1 MTKSSNN
8 TAELTYSLRPYS
20 GGTPAVPLGL
30 DCLRAAWPGARLWGL
45 RPPEAA
51 VGRDPCAA
59 WVGHGSLGWTNKW
72 YPFKRLFFN
81 HLFILY
87 LLEREAGEVEG
98 KDLFSFKKYCTPLY
112 VQNKGFTTCVY
123 YRRFPEPENSLGG
136 LLNLIK
142 PLKIWI
148 IK

>member
-1 MTKSSNN
+1 MGIWAGQISGIPSNGCSLTIYSS
-8 TAELTYSLRPYS
+8 
-20 GGTPAVPLGL
+20 
-30 DCLRAAWPGARLWGL
+30 
-45 RPPEAA
+45 
-51 VGRDPCAA
+51 
-59 WVGHGSLGWTNKW
+59 
-72 YPFKRLFFN
+72 
-81 HLFILY
+81 FIY
-87 LLEREAGEVEG
+87 ERERQGGVEG

-112 VQNKGFTTCVY
+112 VWNKGFTTCVY